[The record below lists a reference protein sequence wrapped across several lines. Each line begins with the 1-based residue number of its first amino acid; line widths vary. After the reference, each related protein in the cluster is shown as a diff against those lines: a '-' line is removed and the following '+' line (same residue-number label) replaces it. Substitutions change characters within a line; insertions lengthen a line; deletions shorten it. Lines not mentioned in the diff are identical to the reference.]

1 MKSKLDTNNT
11 GRVVEI
17 NSDILSIYP
26 LLYTLCTS
34 HIQFLV
40 GTLEKEALCCL
51 IDHKLKLAGEFTLLR
66 YQSWTWNPRPQDPKA
81 TVICLFWGS
90 DSFFDWVLCSP
101 LRWDGWA
108 SQGFFFDSQ
117 IHPFCLLHSL
127 ASLAVVCST
136 KAKSFPWFA
145 ISSGPFWLVYSWAVL
160 RKNTLITCCAW
171 ARELKPCFPPP
182 PATVCAWHG
191 SQLGNTCL
199 LSSEP
204 YYYALIMPS

>member
-66 YQSWTWNPRPQDPKA
+66 YQSWTWNPRPQDPKPPSSVCSGVRILSL
-81 TVICLFWGS
+81 TEYSVLPWGGMAE
-90 DSFFDWVLCSP
+90 P
-101 LRWDGWA
+101 LRV
-108 SQGFFFDSQ
+108 FFFDSQ

>member
-90 DSFFDWVLCSP
+90 DSFFD
-101 LRWDGWA
+101 
-108 SQGFFFDSQ
+108 
-117 IHPFCLLHSL
+117 
-127 ASLAVVCST
+127 
-136 KAKSFPWFA
+136 
-145 ISSGPFWLVYSWAVL
+145 
-160 RKNTLITCCAW
+160 
-171 ARELKPCFPPP
+171 
-182 PATVCAWHG
+182 
-191 SQLGNTCL
+191 
-199 LSSEP
+199 
-204 YYYALIMPS
+204 